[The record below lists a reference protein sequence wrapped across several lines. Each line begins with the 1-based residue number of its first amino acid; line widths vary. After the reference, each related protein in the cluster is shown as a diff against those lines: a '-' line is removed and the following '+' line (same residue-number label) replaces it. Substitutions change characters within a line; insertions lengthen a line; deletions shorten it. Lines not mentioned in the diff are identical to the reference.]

1 MSEFTDKYKCY
12 DGGIC
17 GIGGYCKDC
26 PFQEI
31 ARLQAENER
40 LRTRLAIVYSGRYLY
55 CDDGELQD
63 SRFPMIDFVRDSID
77 EIERKM
83 FERTMEKFKAL
94 NNES

>member
-1 MSEFTDKYKCY
+1 MICLHPNLCGLGTDCSKCY
-12 DGGIC
+12 ETELTRI
-17 GIGGYCKDC
+17 
-26 PFQEI
+26 
-31 ARLQAENER
+31 QAENER

-63 SRFPMIDFVRDSID
+63 SRFPMIDFARDSID

-94 NNES
+94 NNE